1 MGASLGGLVAVEA
14 ILAGLP
20 ASFPVPIAIVL
31 HRSARSG
38 GPLRTA
44 LQRHSKLKVVE
55 PLDKEPIVPGIVYLA
70 PADYHLLVDTDSFA
84 LSTEAAVR
92 HSRPSIDVLFET
104 AADTFGASLIA
115 VILTGASDDG
125 ARGCL
130 KVKQRGGTVIVQDPL
145 TAECPLMPQSALRST
160 QVDRVLAIG
169 HVARQ
174 LISLCDGSEEA

>member
-1 MGASLGGLVAVEA
+1 MEA

-20 ASFPVPIAIVL
+20 DSFPVPIAIVL

-44 LQRHSKLKVVE
+44 LQRHSKLKVIE
-55 PLDKEPIVPGIVYLA
+55 PLDKEPIAAGNVYLA
-70 PADYHLLVDTDSFA
+70 PADYHLLVDGESFA
-84 LSTEAAVR
+84 LSTEGVVR

-104 AADTFGASLIA
+104 AADAFGSALIA

-160 QVDRVLAIG
+160 AVDRVLAVG
-169 HVARQ
+169 HVAPQ
-174 LISLCDGSEEA
+174 LVSWCTGSHEA